1 MSAAKA
7 ARESKTMNHVPEI
20 KIEYVAD
27 TSGKSAKRS
36 QEAAD
41 LIFQMMLLARKRG
54 RPSKNSDMEELD
66 AA

>member
-1 MSAAKA
+1 MSAARK

-20 KIEYVAD
+20 KIEYIAD
-27 TSGKSAKRS
+27 DSGKSARRS
-36 QEAAD
+36 EEVAD

-54 RPSKNSDMEELD
+54 RPSKKHDLEELD